1 MPHTVKANSPLT
13 ALFKEQGAIAPL
25 KNGELVNAVYIGKT
39 QHAHFFDLGRSGTG
53 IVYGLELMNAY
64 DVIKVIK
71 AGDTILAKIVDAE
84 NEEGYAELSINE
96 TGKHKA
102 WQEIQDMQD
111 TGIPVKLMIVNA
123 NTGGLVG
130 MLHDI
135 KAFLPVSQLT
145 PDHYPRVT
153 DGDRLKILDE
163 LKKFV
168 NTELTV
174 KIIDFNSRTGKLIV
188 SERGVL
194 DENMKEQL
202 EKYVAGQTVDVVVS
216 GVADFGVFVKF
227 ADNMS
232 VEGLIHISE
241 LDHRLIEDPR
251 EAVAVGDTLKAQIVE
266 IKDGRISLSLKA
278 LKTNPWDTAEEK
290 YKEGQEVKGTV
301 HRFNQLGAVIKID
314 DDFQGLIRAADF
326 GGTEEMQKA
335 LAVGDAGTFIIEAI
349 KPTEKRIM
357 LKLTQPIETP
367 Q

>member
-1 MPHTVKANSPLT
+1 MPHIAKANSPLT
-13 ALFKEQGAIAPL
+13 ALFKEPGAFSPL

-39 QHAHFFDLGRSGTG
+39 QHAHFFDLGRAGTG

-64 DVIKVIK
+64 DVIKAIK
-71 AGDTILAKIVDAE
+71 PGDSILAKIVDAE
-84 NEEGYAELSINE
+84 NDEGYAELSINE
-96 TGKHKA
+96 TSKHKA

-111 TGIPVKLMIVNA
+111 QGLPIAITIGSA
-123 NTGGLVG
+123 NTGGLVATLND
-130 MLHDI
+130 M
-135 KAFLPVSQLT
+135 KAFLPVSQLA

-168 NTELTV
+168 GTEMTV
-174 KIIDFNSRTGKLIV
+174 KVIDFNARTGKLIV

-202 EKYVAGQTVDVVVS
+202 TKYAAGQIVKVIVS

-227 ADNMS
+227 EDNMN

-251 EAVAVGDTLKAQIVE
+251 EAVATGDVLSAQIVE

-278 LKTNPWDTAEEK
+278 LKVNPWDTVEEK
-290 YKEGQEVKGTV
+290 YKEGEEVTGAV
-301 HRFNQLGAVIKID
+301 HRFNQLGAVVKID
-314 DDFQGLIRAADF
+314 ADFQGLIRAADF
-326 GGTEEMQKA
+326 GGVEEMEKV
-335 LAVGDAGTFIIEAI
+335 LAVGQVATFVIEAI
-349 KPTEKRIM
+349 KPAEKRIM
-357 LKLTQPIETP
+357 LKMAELKK
-367 Q
+367 

>member
-1 MPHTVKANSPLT
+1 MPHIAKANSPLT
-13 ALFKEQGAIAPL
+13 ALFKEPGAFAPL
-25 KNGELVNAVYIGKT
+25 KNGELINASYIGKT
-39 QHAHFFDLGRSGTG
+39 QHAHFFDLGRAGTG

-64 DVIKVIK
+64 DVLKVIK
-71 AGDTILAKIVDAE
+71 AGDTILAKVIDAE

-111 TGIPVKLMIVNA
+111 NGLPIKLMIVNA

-130 MLHDI
+130 MLNDV

-145 PDHYPRVT
+145 PDHYPRVE

-174 KIIDFNSRTGKLIV
+174 KVIDFNARTGKLIV

-202 EKYVAGQTVDVVVS
+202 DKYKAGETVKVVVS

-227 ADNMS
+227 ADNMN

-251 EAVAVGDTLKAQIVE
+251 EAVATGDVLSAQIVE
-266 IKDGRISLSLKA
+266 IKDGRVSLSLKA
-278 LKTNPWDTAEEK
+278 LKANPWDTVMEK
-290 YKEGQEVKGTV
+290 YKEGQEVQGTV
-301 HRFNQLGAVIKID
+301 HRFNQLGAVVKID
-314 DDFQGLIRAADF
+314 ADFQGLIRATDF
-326 GGTEEMQKA
+326 GGTDEMEKA
-335 LAVGDAGTFIIEAI
+335 ITVGTSGTFVIEAI
-349 KPTEKRIM
+349 KPAEKRIM
-357 LKLTQPIETP
+357 LKMAELKK
-367 Q
+367 

>member
-1 MPHTVKANSPLT
+1 M
-13 ALFKEQGAIAPL
+13 
-25 KNGELVNAVYIGKT
+25 KNGELINVVYIGKT
-39 QHAHFFDLGRSGTG
+39 QHAHFFDLGRAGTG

-71 AGDTILAKIVDAE
+71 PGDSILAKIVDAE

-96 TGKHKA
+96 TSKHKA

-111 TGIPVKLMIVNA
+111 TGTPVKLMITSA

-130 MLHDI
+130 MMHDI

-168 NTELTV
+168 GQEITV
-174 KIIDFNSRTGKLIV
+174 KVIDFSARTGKLIV

-202 EKYVAGQTVDVVVS
+202 DKYKAGETVKVVVS

-227 ADNMS
+227 EDNMN

-251 EAVAVGDTLKAQIVE
+251 EAVATGDVLSAQIVE
-266 IKDGRISLSLKA
+266 IKDGRVSLSLKA
-278 LKTNPWDTAEEK
+278 LKANPWDTVEEK
-290 YKEGQEVKGTV
+290 YKEGQEVQGTV
-301 HRFNQLGAVIKID
+301 HRFNQLGAVVKID
-314 DDFQGLIRAADF
+314 ADFQGLIRAIDF
-326 GGTEEMQKA
+326 GGTDEMEKA
-335 LAVGDAGTFIIEAI
+335 VTVGQSGTFIIEAI
-349 KPTEKRIM
+349 KPAEKRIM
-357 LKLTQPIETP
+357 LTMPELKK
-367 Q
+367 